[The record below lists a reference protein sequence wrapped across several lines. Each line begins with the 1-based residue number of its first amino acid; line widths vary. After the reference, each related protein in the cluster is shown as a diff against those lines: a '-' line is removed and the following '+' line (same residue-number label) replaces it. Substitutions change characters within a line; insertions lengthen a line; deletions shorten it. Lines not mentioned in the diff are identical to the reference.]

1 MTRLPRVVV
10 KAGQIAQLRARG
22 GGGTEEVTGLGFTGL
37 GTLKKKNSRD
47 EQVDYVSMP
56 SLKNNSSD
64 GHDNVINGRC

>member
-47 EQVDYVSMP
+47 GQ
-56 SLKNNSSD
+56 
-64 GHDNVINGRC
+64 G